1 MIPSLRDWTHQ
12 DILHVTQVV
21 EVHWL
26 PWNHLWKNKEEEKL
40 SISLCWITN
49 PSLGWFSRENR
60 HATHAED
67 ELLDP
72 IITGGMEASKKREK
86 LLQIINISSHLQDT
100 PFSRQATAVIHATSH
115 IAACPYHLNS
125 VRAYFL
131 LTCEFPASPDG
142 EDVTHLWGGWWTRV
156 SGGKRFW
163 WVSGWETWIFSSVS
177 AICQGNWK
185 QEGSAGKH
193 CHGS

>member
-1 MIPSLRDWTHQ
+1 MIPPLRDWTHQ
-12 DILHVTQVV
+12 DILRVTQVV

-67 ELLDP
+67 ELLNP
-72 IITGGMEASKKREK
+72 IITGGMEASKKEEK

-100 PFSRQATAVIHATSH
+100 PLLQASHCCDPCHIPHCCLPLPSEQCTCIFSPYVWVSSFSRWGRCNS
-115 IAACPYHLNS
+115 S
-125 VRAYFL
+125 VRRMMDKGIGGETFL
-131 LTCEFPASPDG
+131 VS
-142 EDVTHLWGGWWTRV
+142 LWMGDMDL
-156 SGGKRFW
+156 F
-163 WVSGWETWIFSSVS
+163 FSVS
-177 AICQGNWK
+177 HMSG
-185 QEGSAGKH
+185 
-193 CHGS
+193 